1 MRALYLLIPL
11 VGLTLGSCGNSD
23 SRPSNTA
30 AKYDA
35 DNTGKNVR
43 DRNNHLPT
51 PGNQSESEASL
62 AVTQKIRQAL
72 MKDDSLSTNAK
83 NVKVITDEAGRV
95 TLRGPVNSDNEKR
108 AVGTIAKNVAGVRG
122 LDNQLEVII
131 IE

>member
-1 MRALYLLIPL
+1 MKAIYLLIPL

-23 SRPSNTA
+23 TRPANA

-43 DRNNHLPT
+43 DRNSNLPT
-51 PGNQSESEASL
+51 PGNQSESEAGR

-83 NVKVITDEAGRV
+83 NVKVITDDAGRV
-95 TLRGPVNSDNEKR
+95 TLRGPVNSENEKR
-108 AVGTIAKNVAGVRG
+108 AVSTIAKNVDGVRG